1 MELAVGLGFAAL
13 ELPRRRGDQVLRRV
27 GRVHRRKVAG
37 VRGWKLQRRLG
48 LRVNAVARIVAPAP
62 AGQLLRSTDMATMD
76 ALCAASDVLVYNTF
90 NAAAASSFH
99 FGNAGGASTEG
110 AASWMAGSVMVA
122 PAPMTVAMPAEE
134 GEKAQAGRRKRRRRA
149 RSCRNRED
157 AESQRMTH
165 IAVERNRRR
174 QMNEYLAVLRS
185 LMPESY
191 AQRGDQA
198 SIVGGAIDFVKEL
211 EQQLQSLEAQKR
223 ALLGQQQQGKPP
235 VPDAMPSPCT
245 PSSHTVM
252 AAATTSSG
260 NGAGKEATA
269 AQELTGI
276 PFAGFFTYPQYVW
289 RLPARDDA
297 DDRAGMADIE
307 VSMVETHAS
316 VRVMAPRRAGQ
327 LLGMVAGM
335 ERLRLAVLHLNV
347 TTLHSLAL
355 YTLSVKV
362 EEGCGLTTA
371 DDIAAAVHQLLCFI
385 DAGATSQRLLDGVQ
399 PELLC

>member
-1 MELAVGLGFAAL
+1 
-13 ELPRRRGDQVLRRV
+13 
-27 GRVHRRKVAG
+27 
-37 VRGWKLQRRLG
+37 
-48 LRVNAVARIVAPAP
+48 
-62 AGQLLRSTDMATMD
+62 MAMD
-76 ALCAASDVLVYNTF
+76 ALCAASDVLVYSTF
-90 NAAAASSFH
+90 NAAAAAAASCFH
-99 FGNAGGASTEG
+99 FGNADGESTEG
-110 AASWMAGSVMVA
+110 AASWMAM
-122 PAPMTVAMPAEE
+122 PAPVPVAVQAEE
-134 GEKAQAGRRKRRRRA
+134 GEKVQAGRRKRRRRT

-191 AQRGDQA
+191 AHRGDQA

-223 ALLGQQQQGKPP
+223 ALLAQKQQQLGKPP
-235 VPDAMPSPCT
+235 VPDAMPSPST
-245 PSSHTVM
+245 AASPTVT
-252 AAATTSSG
+252 AAATTTTS
-260 NGAGKEATA
+260 KEATA

-289 RLPARDDA
+289 RLPPRDDA

-307 VSMVETHAS
+307 VSLVETHAS
-316 VRVMAPRRAGQ
+316 VRVMAPRRPGQ
-327 LLGMVAGM
+327 LLGMVSGM
-335 ERLRLAVLHLNV
+335 ETLRLAVLHLNV

-371 DDIAAAVHQLLCFI
+371 DDIAAAVHQVLCFV
-385 DAGATSQRLLDGVQ
+385 DAEATSQRLLDGAR
-399 PELLC
+399 PDLLC